1 LALDPNEPKV
11 LRRAARRSADILFFI
26 HYSLVWSSE
35 HPKNGLKGTS
45 PEFQETLK
53 LRASAPG
60 GAEPPNMTK
69 SAGGQVLSEFRG
81 QIEEAA
87 GGGGTWVQVP
97 RSVVEE
103 LGGVGRIP
111 VRATFDGVPYRGSV
125 VSMGDGGM
133 VIGIL
138 KAIRT
143 QLHKAVGE
151 EVHVTLERD
160 DSPREVDVPEDLA
173 KALEV
178 AGVAE
183 AFGALSFT
191 RRREIATGVVAAKRP
206 ETRQRRIE
214 AAVQELK

>member
-1 LALDPNEPKV
+1 
-11 LRRAARRSADILFFI
+11 
-26 HYSLVWSSE
+26 
-35 HPKNGLKGTS
+35 
-45 PEFQETLK
+45 
-53 LRASAPG
+53 
-60 GAEPPNMTK
+60 
-69 SAGGQVLSEFRG
+69 
-81 QIEEAA
+81 
-87 GGGGTWVQVP
+87 
-97 RSVVEE
+97 
-103 LGGVGRIP
+103 
-111 VRATFDGVPYRGSV
+111 
-125 VSMGDGGM
+125 M

-160 DSPREVDVPEDLA
+160 DGPREVDVPEDLA

-191 RRREIATGVVAAKRP
+191 RRREITTGVAAAKRP